1 MTTTTMVNFV
11 IITTVMIMTIVFCH
25 GRRRSVIS
33 STVFLGPGFRVVSC
47 DCRGHF
53 ADPED
58 YCGFCL
64 CRCTTCGGSPVGRAL
79 SSYASRAAYGSGA
92 GEGELARV
100 AWMAMVVGLVVLA
113 GGGLV
118 TGLEAPYR
126 CLYCLAAA
134 GAALSLPGAL
144 GKGGMTKT
152 KVH

>member
-92 GEGELARV
+92 GGR
-100 AWMAMVVGLVVLA
+100 
-113 GGGLV
+113 
-118 TGLEAPYR
+118 
-126 CLYCLAAA
+126 
-134 GAALSLPGAL
+134 GA
-144 GKGGMTKT
+144 GKGG
-152 KVH
+152 VDGHGGGARGACGGGVGHRLGGALSVPVLSCGRRRGLVPAGCPSGRGG